1 MARIILFDIDGTLL
15 LTGGAG
21 KLAFDRVFSELYQ
34 IEGAWQNIVP
44 DGRTDPC
51 LIAELFER
59 NLNRRAGSEE
69 YKKVEEAYS
78 RFMAETLHQAP
89 RFRLM
94 PGVEELLNRLHE
106 RKAGT
111 LGLATGN
118 FETTAYLKLERA
130 GIREFFQFG
139 GFGSDHRDRLILT
152 RLAVQRGMQAW
163 GGTVEPE
170 EIFLV
175 GDTIHDIRCGK
186 VLGLTT
192 VAVATGSTPKEVLAS
207 HRPDFLLDSLQ
218 PLEEIYNLFL

>member
-1 MARIILFDIDGTLL
+1 MPRIILFDIDGTLL

-34 IEGAWQNIVP
+34 IEGAWQNIHP

-59 NLNRRAGSEE
+59 NLGRRAGSEE
-69 YKKVEEAYS
+69 YLKVQEAYS
-78 RFMAETLHQAP
+78 RFMAQTLQEAP

-94 PGVEELLNRLHE
+94 PGVTQLLQRLQE
-106 RKAGT
+106 RQVGT

-118 FETTAYLKLERA
+118 FEKTAYLKLERA
-130 GIREFFQFG
+130 GLRDYFQFG
-139 GFGSDHRDRLILT
+139 GFGSDHRDRLALT
-152 RLAVQRGMQAW
+152 RLAVQRGIQAL
-163 GGTVEPE
+163 GRSLEPE

-186 VLGLTT
+186 ALGLTT
-192 VAVATGSTPKEVLAS
+192 IAVATGSTTKEELAS
-207 HRPDFLLDSLQ
+207 HRPDFLLDSLE
-218 PLEEIYNLFL
+218 PLEEIYHLFL